1 MIHSTNSNAAHATEP
16 SNPQTGAHEGPGS
29 PNLGTLNES
38 LAEINGIRV
47 EKSVIVNKDRSVL
60 YHFWR
65 NFGNLPQIMNHL
77 QEVVVLSPTRSHWV
91 AKAPVGTR
99 VEWDAEITH
108 DQENELI
115 AWRSLE
121 GATVANAGAVRFLH
135 FAEHE
140 TEVRVSLEYAPP
152 GGRIGAF
159 IASIFGENPEQQITE
174 DLAQF
179 KHMMENDLAP
189 GEKVD
194 ADQDVI

>member
-1 MIHSTNSNAAHATEP
+1 M
-16 SNPQTGAHEGPGS
+16 
-29 PNLGTLNES
+29 
-38 LAEINGIRV
+38 
-47 EKSVIVNKDRSVL
+47 EKSVIVNRDRSDL
-60 YHFWR
+60 YHYWR
-65 NFGNLPQIMNHL
+65 NFRNLPQIMNHL
-77 QEVVVLSPTRSHWV
+77 QEVRVLSPTRSHWV
-91 AKAPVGTR
+91 ARAPVGTK

-121 GATVANAGAVRFLH
+121 GATVANTGSVRFLH

-174 DLAQF
+174 DLVRF
-179 KHMMENDLAP
+179 KRLMESDFKPAA
-189 GEKVD
+189 KV
-194 ADQDVI
+194 AASKEVI

>member
-1 MIHSTNSNAAHATEP
+1 MAISTNS
-16 SNPQTGAHEGPGS
+16 TGAR
-29 PNLGTLNES
+29 LNKSSNRQYAEANGIV
-38 LAEINGIRV
+38 AEINGIRV
-47 EKSVIVNKDRSVL
+47 EKSVIINRDRADL

-65 NFGNLPQIMNHL
+65 NFRNLPQIMNHL
-77 QEVVVLSPTRSHWV
+77 EEVRVLSPTRSHWV
-91 AKAPVGTR
+91 AKAPVGTK

-121 GATVANAGAVRFLH
+121 GATVANAGSVRFLH

-152 GGRIGAF
+152 GGRLGAF
-159 IASIFGENPEQQITE
+159 IATLFGENPEQQITE

-179 KHMMENDLAP
+179 KHRMESGFKPADKNVA
-189 GEKVD
+189 GEE
-194 ADQDVI
+194 VI

>member
-1 MIHSTNSNAAHATEP
+1 MAISTNS
-16 SNPQTGAHEGPGS
+16 TGAR
-29 PNLGTLNES
+29 LNKSSNGLYSEANGAV
-38 LAEINGIRV
+38 AEINGIRV
-47 EKSVIVNKDRSVL
+47 EKSVIINRDRADL

-65 NFGNLPQIMNHL
+65 NFRNLPHIMKHL
-77 QEVVVLSPTRSHWV
+77 EEVRVLSPTRSHWV
-91 AKAPVGTR
+91 ARAPVGTK

-121 GATVANAGAVRFLH
+121 GATVANAGSVRFLH

-152 GGRIGAF
+152 GGRLGAF
-159 IASIFGENPEQQITE
+159 IAALFGENPEQQITE

-179 KHMMENDLAP
+179 KHRMESNLNHTDKSVASK
-189 GEKVD
+189 E
-194 ADQDVI
+194 VI